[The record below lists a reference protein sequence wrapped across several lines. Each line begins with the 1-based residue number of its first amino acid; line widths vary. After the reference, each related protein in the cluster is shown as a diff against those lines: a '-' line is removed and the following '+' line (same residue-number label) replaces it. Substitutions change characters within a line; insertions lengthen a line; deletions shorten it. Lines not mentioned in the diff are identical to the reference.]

1 MESKSKVIAL
11 DSNMLLGISKF
22 KLDVFEESK
31 RLFGEKTMFVVPIQV
46 AGEISRLRKRGKSM
60 ERAVNVARELMKKNF
75 VKVRRV
81 KAGNADEALEK
92 MGERGAIIA
101 TNDRQLIRKIKEAN
115 GSILFIRKKRFVQL
129 K

>member
-11 DSNMLLGISKF
+11 DSNMLLGISGLKV
-22 KLDVFEESK
+22 DVFGESK
-31 RLFGEKTMFVVPIQV
+31 RLFGEKTRFVVPAQV
-46 AGEISRLRKRGKSM
+46 ARELSGLKKRGKSM
-60 ERAVNVARELMKKNF
+60 ERAVNVAQELMKRNS

-81 KAGNADEALEK
+81 KAENADEALEK
-92 MGERGAIIA
+92 IGESGAIVA
-101 TNDRQLIRKIKEAN
+101 TNDRALIRKIKEAN